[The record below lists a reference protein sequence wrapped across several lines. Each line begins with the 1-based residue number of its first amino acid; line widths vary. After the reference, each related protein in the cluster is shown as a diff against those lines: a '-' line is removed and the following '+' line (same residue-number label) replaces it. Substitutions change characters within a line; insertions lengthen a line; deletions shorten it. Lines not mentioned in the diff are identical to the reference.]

1 MKDVFA
7 WVPLIWSSR
16 IFVLVSLWG
25 ATLIVTLYLA
35 RFLRPSH
42 LKRLVTADLPI
53 FRKIGGEAEVMGQK
67 LAINAELETR
77 REAKLG
83 NTEAQLQELRRM
95 VKELEARFGVDPQ
108 PNTGAGGEHGT
119 GTDAQ

>member
-7 WVPLIWSSR
+7 WVPLIWTSR

-35 RFLRPSH
+35 RFLRPRH

-53 FRKIGGEAEVMGQK
+53 FRKIGGEAEVLGQK
-67 LAINAELETR
+67 VSLSAEFEEEYVVQLKSALNRLGAAEGAIRRLETTLAASLKR
-77 REAKLG
+77 NE
-83 NTEAQLQELRRM
+83 E
-95 VKELEARFGVDPQ
+95 
-108 PNTGAGGEHGT
+108 
-119 GTDAQ
+119 

>member
-7 WVPLIWSSR
+7 WVPLIWTSR

-42 LKRLVTADLPI
+42 LKRLVTADLPV
-53 FRKIGGEAEVMGQK
+53 FSKIGGEAEVMGQK
-67 LAINAELETR
+67 LALNAELETR
-77 REAKLG
+77 RKVELGATQTKL
-83 NTEAQLQELRRM
+83 LELHNAVRR
-95 VKELEARFGVDPQ
+95 LEARVGIDPQ
-108 PNTGAGGEHGT
+108 SNEEGGEDGK
-119 GTDAQ
+119 GTDAR

>member
-7 WVPLIWSSR
+7 WVPLIWTSR

-42 LKRLVTADLPI
+42 LKRLVLADLPV
-53 FRKIGGEAEVMGQK
+53 FSKIGGEAEVMGQK
-67 LAINAELETR
+67 LVLSAEIETGREDLADATAKRLVELQSAVR
-77 REAKLG
+77 R
-83 NTEAQLQELRRM
+83 
-95 VKELEARFGVDPQ
+95 LEAMVGVDGKAT
-108 PNTGAGGEHGT
+108 TGEGGEHGN
-119 GTDAQ
+119 GQPAR

>member
-7 WVPLIWSSR
+7 WVPLIWTSR

-42 LKRLVTADLPI
+42 LKRLVTADLPV
-53 FRKIGGEAEVMGQK
+53 FSKVGGEAEVMGQK
-67 LAINAELETR
+67 LALSAELDTSRKVELVATQTKLLELQNVVR
-77 REAKLG
+77 R
-83 NTEAQLQELRRM
+83 
-95 VKELEARFGVDPQ
+95 LEARVGADPQ
-108 PNTGAGGEHGT
+108 PNAAHGGEHGK
-119 GTDAQ
+119 GTDAR

>member
-1 MKDVFA
+1 MKEVFA
-7 WVPLIWSSR
+7 WVPLIWTSR

-42 LKRLVTADLPI
+42 LKRLVLADLPV
-53 FRKIGGEAEVMGQK
+53 FSKIGGEAEVMGQK
-67 LAINAELETR
+67 LALNAELETS

-83 NTEAQLQELRRM
+83 NTEAQLQE
-95 VKELEARFGVDPQ
+95 
-108 PNTGAGGEHGT
+108 
-119 GTDAQ
+119 